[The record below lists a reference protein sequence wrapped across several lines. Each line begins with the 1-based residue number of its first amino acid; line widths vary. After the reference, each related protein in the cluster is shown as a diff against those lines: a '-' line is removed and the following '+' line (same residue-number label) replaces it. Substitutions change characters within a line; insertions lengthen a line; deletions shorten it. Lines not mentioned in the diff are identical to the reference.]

1 MTRHGPPGGSDGTA
15 PALKAPAPT
24 RSVALSRE
32 TPTSPT
38 TSGASPSQG
47 ALLRSRSPLM
57 SRVLSLAGGVAETP
71 ATVLITGESGTGKE
85 VLARMIHDG
94 SPRASR
100 AFVAINCGALPPT
113 LVESELFGHERGAF
127 SGATERRVGRVEAA
141 HRGTLLLDEISE
153 MPLALQTRLLRVLQ
167 EREVQRIGSSSPVQV
182 DVRVIATTNRDIKEL
197 VARGAFR
204 EDLFYRIHVFP
215 IHVPP
220 LRERLVD
227 VPELAEVLLRR
238 LAIRFD
244 RACPALVPGAVERL
258 MAFGFPGNVRQL
270 ANVLER
276 AIIIAN
282 GEWIHP
288 EHLLLEAEES
298 RPISVVAPVASSP
311 GDLRT
316 QERGTI
322 LNVLAAC
329 DGNRTHAARQLGI
342 SIRTLRNRL
351 REYRSMGVEVPAP
364 NRGVGTASPSALP
377 SDGTLSPVERMYG

>member
-1 MTRHGPPGGSDGTA
+1 
-15 PALKAPAPT
+15 
-24 RSVALSRE
+24 
-32 TPTSPT
+32 
-38 TSGASPSQG
+38 
-47 ALLRSRSPLM
+47 
-57 SRVLSLAGGVAETP
+57 
-71 ATVLITGESGTGKE
+71 
-85 VLARMIHDG
+85 
-94 SPRASR
+94 
-100 AFVAINCGALPPT
+100 VAINCGALPPT

-227 VPELAEVLLRR
+227 VPELAEVLLQR
-238 LAIRFD
+238 LATRFD
-244 RACPALVPGAVERL
+244 RPCPALVPSAVERL

-276 AIIIAN
+276 AIIIAD
-282 GEWIHP
+282 GDWIHP

-298 RPISVVAPVASSP
+298 RPIPARASVTSAP
-311 GDLRT
+311 GDLRAM
-316 QERGTI
+316 ERGTI

-351 REYRSMGVEVPAP
+351 REYRSMGVDVPAP
-364 NRGVGTASPSALP
+364 NRGVGNISPSVHPA
-377 SDGTLSPVERMYG
+377 DGLTPLTERMYG